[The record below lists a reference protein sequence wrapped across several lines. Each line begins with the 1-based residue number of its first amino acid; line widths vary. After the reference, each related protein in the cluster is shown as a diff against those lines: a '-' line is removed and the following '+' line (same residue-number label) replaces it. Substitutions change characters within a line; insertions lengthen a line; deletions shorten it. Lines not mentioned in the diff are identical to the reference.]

1 MIRKFFNHR
10 SKTITF
16 AAGILGLSA
25 LVNGLLALFRDRLL
39 AARFGAGEGL
49 DIYFAAFRLPDFI
62 YGILIA
68 GGIIAVFLPI
78 FSEHYNQNKEKGWYF
93 VNTVLNCFLI
103 LLIFLC
109 LVLLIFTPFF
119 IRFVAPGFSEE
130 GMAWAVA
137 LTRIMLLS
145 PFFFVLSSIF
155 SGVLHYFKRFLIYST
170 APLLYNLG
178 IIAGIL
184 FFVPLFGLFGL
195 AYGVVLGAFLHL
207 AVQIPPAILTGFRY
221 QPAFNFRS
229 PGLRKFFQLMI
240 PRIIGATSNHINLI
254 IVTAIASTLVSGS
267 IAIFNFSNNLQK
279 FPTILIGVSW
289 AAAAFPTL
297 ARAWARGKKD
307 RFLKD
312 LFSIFRQILFL
323 IIPVSFLIFLLRTQL
338 VYLILGTGQFGW
350 PEIRLTAASLGIFSF
365 GIFAFCLIPLLA
377 KVFFSFQNTKIP
389 VTIGVASIGLSIA
402 LSFLFVWLLG
412 FSNAFQEFLINFLK
426 LQGIRNIQI
435 IGLPLALSLS
445 GIFNF
450 SLLFIFLHRE
460 IQKKLPQARKLL
472 KEKIKETLSSLRKI
486 LIAGCFLIILTYYLL
501 QQIAFFVNVQTFS
514 GVFLQTSIAAFSGI
528 FVYILTTFL
537 LGSPELTVIKTSIL
551 KQFTKTS

>member
-1 MIRKFFNHR
+1 
-10 SKTITF
+10 
-16 AAGILGLSA
+16 
-25 LVNGLLALFRDRLL
+25 
-39 AARFGAGEGL
+39 
-49 DIYFAAFRLPDFI
+49 
-62 YGILIA
+62 
-68 GGIIAVFLPI
+68 
-78 FSEHYNQNKEKGWYF
+78 
-93 VNTVLNCFLI
+93 
-103 LLIFLC
+103 
-109 LVLLIFTPFF
+109 
-119 IRFVAPGFSEE
+119 
-130 GMAWAVA
+130 
-137 LTRIMLLS
+137 
-145 PFFFVLSSIF
+145 
-155 SGVLHYFKRFLIYST
+155 
-170 APLLYNLG
+170 
-178 IIAGIL
+178 
-184 FFVPLFGLFGL
+184 
-195 AYGVVLGAFLHL
+195 
-207 AVQIPPAILTGFRY
+207 
-221 QPAFNFRS
+221 
-229 PGLRKFFQLMI
+229 
-240 PRIIGATSNHINLI
+240 
-254 IVTAIASTLVSGS
+254 
-267 IAIFNFSNNLQK
+267 
-279 FPTILIGVSW
+279 
-289 AAAAFPTL
+289 
-297 ARAWARGKKD
+297 
-307 RFLKD
+307 
-312 LFSIFRQILFL
+312 
-323 IIPVSFLIFLLRTQL
+323 